1 MEFNWNLGALGE
13 GLRCY
18 RSEEFFEAHE
28 HWEILWRQSQ
38 GPEKSFL
45 QALIQMAGGFH
56 HRQRSNLQ
64 GATAL
69 LSAARRRLEAY
80 PARFGGLDVAALRRE
95 LDRWLE
101 ALAANGLEAAPP
113 YPQFC
118 LAPAADVAAA
128 DAASNGTSNEAR
140 KDG

>member
-1 MEFNWNLGALGE
+1 MEFDWNLGALGE

-18 RSEEFFEAHE
+18 RREEFFAAHE
-28 HWEILWRQSQ
+28 HWEILWRKSQ

-56 HRQRSNLQ
+56 HWQRDNPR

-80 PARFGGLDVAALRRE
+80 PARFGGLDVAELRRE

-101 ALAANGLEAAPP
+101 ALAAKDRETAPA
-113 YPQFC
+113 YPQ
-118 LAPAADVAAA
+118 LWIASAADEAAA
-128 DAASNGTSNEAR
+128 DLASNGAGE
-140 KDG
+140 DG